1 MKDKKKLILKRIK
14 EIYHEYQVESNNPNA
29 TRYEVSDL
37 DMLEY
42 ALKVLVDIYT
52 WDNKEDEEH
61 RYIYHEW
68 ELNEFII
75 EGLIDGSIK

>member
-1 MKDKKKLILKRIK
+1 MKDKKELILQRIK
-14 EIYHEYQVESNNPNA
+14 EIYHEYQVEINNRNA

-61 RYIYHEW
+61 RVIYHEW